1 MTLRNNGTPE
11 SQGDALR
18 GLLLGVVSSEAI
30 IQAGITLLESNASS
44 KYISTQQT
52 FILLQESSGH

>member
-11 SQGDALR
+11 SQGNAPR

-30 IQAGITLLESNASS
+30 IQAGITLLESNAVHHDG
-44 KYISTQQT
+44 STQPKA
-52 FILLQESSGH
+52 